1 MFSDVFLSGHWTG
14 IQAKTWVQVQ
24 IFFELQI
31 SNQVM
36 GWMITITLNDN
47 YVFIIEDCTSLDYDS
62 RKN

>member
-47 YVFIIEDCTSLDYDS
+47 YSSLKTALVWIMTLS
-62 RKN
+62 